1 MTSSMIAL
9 WTIFAAIAAWGSFHF
24 AMRDPRSTSLM
35 KITFAGVLIVVFGVA
50 LASLEWLPASMIGEG
65 WFAHAMLFIV
75 WLMAAVGAPL
85 CIGSIIGILTGLYL
99 ARSRHHHAA

>member
-9 WTIFAAIAAWGSFHF
+9 WIIFTAIAAWGSFHF

-50 LASLEWLPASMIGEG
+50 LASLEWLPEVIGEG
-65 WFAHAMLFIV
+65 LLAHAMLFIF
-75 WLMAAVGAPL
+75 WSMTAVGAPL
-85 CIGSIIGILTGLYL
+85 CVGSIIGTLTALY
-99 ARSRHHHAA
+99 RHHHAA